1 MFFRPAAKAAHDDI
15 LTGTCDSFCCVESP
29 IDKTLSGRANV
40 LMVARDR
47 CCQRRHPV
55 WKYVF
60 LFFFSF
66 FLLLFFFLGPSFFFE
81 ERRKKGQ
88 KGGGRGKEVGR
99 EWGSA
104 GSEASGVNRAEFR
117 RIDEKH

>member
-40 LMVARDR
+40 LMVAGDR

-66 FLLLFFFLGPSFFFE
+66 FFVAIFFLGSFFLFRGE
-81 ERRKKGQ
+81 EKKRAKRGW
-88 KGGGRGKEVGR
+88 KREGGGTRVGF
-99 EWGSA
+99 G
-104 GSEASGVNRAEFR
+104 
-117 RIDEKH
+117 RI